1 VWVLILLF
9 CRSCGATIRLAS
21 DGGLTGN
28 KSLPSALSSPV
39 GASLL
44 AKASAQAMIFW
55 LTEYISIL
63 AETAT

>member
-1 VWVLILLF
+1 VWVLIFLF

-44 AKASAQAMIFW
+44 AKAFCQAVGFFLI
-55 LTEYISIL
+55 EYISIP
-63 AETAT
+63 AAMAI